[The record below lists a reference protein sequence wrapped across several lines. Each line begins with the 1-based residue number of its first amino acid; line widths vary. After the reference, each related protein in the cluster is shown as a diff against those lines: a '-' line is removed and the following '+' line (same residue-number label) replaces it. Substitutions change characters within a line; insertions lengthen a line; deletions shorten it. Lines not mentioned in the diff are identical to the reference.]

1 MNYTENNMSLLAIT
15 TTVIMD

>member
-1 MNYTENNMSLLAIT
+1 MSLLAIT